1 MPLELDWSGEKRGVN
16 EEGEGV
22 FIAPPPQV
30 TVMCVF
36 CEFRIIRSIL
46 RSSEWVTK

>member
-1 MPLELDWSGEKRGVN
+1 MLLELGWSGEKRGVN

-22 FIAPPPQV
+22 FIVLPPQV

-36 CEFRIIRSIL
+36 CEFRIIRGIL
-46 RSSEWVTK
+46 GSSEWVTK